1 MHLTVI
7 CIKSK
12 GKLETNILK
21 NIEPILR
28 SINNKK
34 NGKMALKK
42 YYIVKNGEKV
52 GPFTITE
59 LQGQEFNKE
68 TLVWYNGL
76 ENWVKAEIIEEL
88 SEVLE
93 QTPPPIPTIAV
104 NTTQNI
110 KIDSPIDININRKSI
125 NKEEK
130 SENQRT
136 FVKIFFREIGYIIL
150 FFIISILFGFIAY
163 ALYSQKNEPQHVSEE
178 NQSSFNNE
186 LWKRQSENS
195 WSFKYG
201 DIARQ
206 YLGES
211 KYDEK
216 ITSMSQLEDIN
227 ATRLS
232 FVKDEAQTV
241 SHYVFY
247 ILLSFLLSVKYLSL
261 FFKWLNPDNKENNP
275 VINEIE

>member
-7 CIKSK
+7 CIKPK
-12 GKLETNILK
+12 GKLETNIFK

-275 VINEIE
+275 IINEIE